1 MGQLDGLVA
10 AKLAQRKE
18 EGTFRSLN
26 TSASL
31 STGTVDGQVDF
42 TSNDYLGFARS
53 QELKRRISEAE
64 KQFSELGV
72 GSTGS
77 RLLTGNSKLAEE
89 VERQIAG
96 FHRAETALLF
106 NSGYDANVGLYSS
119 LGRIAKYIVY
129 DELIHASVH
138 DGMRLSRA
146 ELKPF
151 KHNDVESLREVL
163 SGLDGPAIVGVE
175 SVYSM
180 DGDLAP
186 LKELAVICK
195 EFDAALIVDEAH
207 AVGLFGEGRGRVSEL
222 GLENEIYAC
231 LVTFSKAL
239 GCHGAA
245 VLCNDNLRQFLV
257 NHARSL
263 IFSTFTSNHSLLA
276 VKCVYDM
283 LSVND
288 YSELNIS
295 HLIELFNQSM
305 KGISGMRQIG
315 GESPIFGVVVSGN
328 AAVRTVAEAVQ
339 NDGFDVRPIVSPTVP
354 KGTERIRICLHEFN
368 TEAEVKGLIASLQN
382 AMAHVG

>member
-1 MGQLDGLVA
+1 MGQLDGIVA

-18 EGTFRSLN
+18 QGTFRSLK
-26 TSASL
+26 
-31 STGTVDGQVDF
+31 TVEGQIDF

-53 QELKRRISEAE
+53 QELRKRIAEAE
-64 KQFSELGV
+64 KQFSETGV

-77 RLLTGNSKLAEE
+77 RLLTGNSKLAEQ
-89 VERQIAG
+89 VERQIAA
-96 FHRAETALLF
+96 FHNAETALIF
-106 NSGYDANVGLYSS
+106 NSGYDANVGLFSS
-119 LGRIAKYIVY
+119 LGRNVSYIVY

-151 KHNDVESLREVL
+151 KHNDAESLRSVL
-163 SGLDGPAIVGVE
+163 SELDGVAIVAVE

-186 LKELAVICK
+186 LKELAVVCK

-222 GLENEIYAC
+222 GLEEEVYAR

-245 VLCNDNLRQFLV
+245 VLCNDNLRQFLI

-263 IFSTFTSNHSLLA
+263 IFSTFTSNHSLIA

-283 LSVND
+283 LSVYD
-288 YSELNIS
+288 YSNLNIS
-295 HLIELFNQSM
+295 HLIVLFNQSM
-305 KGISGMRQIG
+305 KVVSGVRQIG
-315 GESPIFGVVVSGN
+315 GESPILGVVIAGN
-328 AAVRTVAEAVQ
+328 EQVRAVAAVMQ

-368 TEAEVKGLIASLQN
+368 TEEEVKGLIESLQK
-382 AMAHVG
+382 AVKHVG

>member
-1 MGQLDGLVA
+1 MGQLDGIVA

-18 EGTFRSLN
+18 QGTFRSLK
-26 TSASL
+26 
-31 STGTVDGQVDF
+31 TVEGQIDF

-53 QELKRRISEAE
+53 QELRKRIAEAE
-64 KQFSELGV
+64 KQFSETGV

-77 RLLTGNSKLAEE
+77 RLLTGNSKLAEQ
-89 VERQIAG
+89 VERQIAA
-96 FHRAETALLF
+96 FHNAETALIF
-106 NSGYDANVGLYSS
+106 NSGYDANVGLFSS
-119 LGRIAKYIVY
+119 LGRNVSYIVY

-151 KHNDVESLREVL
+151 KHNDAESLRSVL
-163 SGLDGPAIVGVE
+163 SELDGVAIVAVE

-186 LKELAVICK
+186 LKELAVVCK

-222 GLENEIYAC
+222 CLEDEVYAR

-245 VLCNDNLRQFLV
+245 VLCNDNLRQFLI

-263 IFSTFTSNHSLLA
+263 IFSTFTSNHSLIA

-283 LSVND
+283 LSVYD
-288 YSELNIS
+288 YSNLNIS
-295 HLIELFNQSM
+295 HLIVLFNQSM
-305 KGISGMRQIG
+305 KVVSGVRQIG
-315 GESPIFGVVVSGN
+315 GESPILGVVIAGN
-328 AAVRTVAEAVQ
+328 EQVRAVAAVMQ

-368 TEAEVKGLIASLQN
+368 TEEEVKGLIESLQK
-382 AMAHVG
+382 AVKHVG

>member
-1 MGQLDGLVA
+1 MKRLDGLVA

-18 EGTFRSLN
+18 QGTFRSLK
-26 TSASL
+26 
-31 STGTVDGQVDF
+31 TVEGQVDF

-53 QELKRRISEAE
+53 QELRERIAEAE
-64 KQFSELGV
+64 KEFLGI

-77 RLLTGNSKLAEE
+77 RLLTGNSKLAEA
-89 VERQIAG
+89 VEQQVAD
-96 FHRAETALLF
+96 FHRSETALIF

-119 LGRIAKYIVY
+119 LGRIANYIVY

-151 KHNDVESLREVL
+151 KHNDAESLRAVL
-163 SGLDGPAIVGVE
+163 SELDDPAIVAVE

-186 LKELAVICK
+186 LQELIAVCK
-195 EFDAALIVDEAH
+195 EFDAAIIVDEAH
-207 AVGLFGEGRGRVSEL
+207 AVGLFGDGRGRVFEL
-222 GLENEIYAC
+222 GLEAAVYAR

-245 VLCNDNLRQFLV
+245 VLCNDNLRQFLI

-263 IFSTFTSNHSLLA
+263 IFSTFTSNHSLLSI
-276 VKCVYDM
+276 KCVYDM
-283 LSVND
+283 LSECD
-288 YSELNIS
+288 YSKLMTRD
-295 HLIELFNQSM
+295 LIALFNQSM
-305 KGISGMRQIG
+305 KDVSGVQQVG
-315 GESPIFGVVVSGN
+315 GESPILGIIVRGN
-328 AAVRTVAEAVQ
+328 TEVRAVAAAIQ
-339 NDGFDVRPIVSPTVP
+339 KDGFDVRPIVSPTVP

-368 TEAEVKGLIASLQN
+368 TEDEVIGLIASLEKAIRN
-382 AMAHVG
+382 V

>member
-10 AKLAQRKE
+10 AKLAQRRE
-18 EGTFRSLN
+18 QGTFRNLK
-26 TSASL
+26 
-31 STGTVDGQVDF
+31 TVEGQIDF

-53 QELKRRISEAE
+53 KELKKRISEAE
-64 KQFSELGV
+64 KIFSETGV

-77 RLLTGNSKLAEE
+77 RLLTGNSKLAER
-89 VERQIAG
+89 VEQQIAA
-96 FHRAETALLF
+96 FHGSETALIF

-146 ELKPF
+146 ELKSF
-151 KHNDVESLREVL
+151 KHNDVESLLLVL
-163 SGLDGPAIVGVE
+163 SELDGPAVVAVE

-186 LKELAVICK
+186 LKELVTVCK
-195 EFDAALIVDEAH
+195 DFDAAIIVDEAH

-222 GLENEIYAC
+222 GLEEDVYAR

-276 VKCVYDM
+276 MKCVYDM
-283 LSVND
+283 LSDKD
-288 YSELNIS
+288 YSDLYIR

-305 KGISGMRQIG
+305 KGVSGVQQIG
-315 GESPIFGVVVSGN
+315 GESPILGVIIRGN
-328 AAVRTVAEAVQ
+328 AEVRAVAAAMQ

-368 TEAEVKGLIASLQN
+368 TEEEVKGLINSLEKAVKN
-382 AMAHVG
+382 VN

>member
-1 MGQLDGLVA
+1 MKRLDGLVA
-10 AKLAQRKE
+10 AKLAQRKTQ
-18 EGTFRSLN
+18 GTFRSLK
-26 TSASL
+26 
-31 STGTVDGQVDF
+31 TVEGQIDF

-53 QELKRRISEAE
+53 KELKKRISEAE
-64 KQFSELGV
+64 KTFSETGV

-77 RLLTGNSKLAEE
+77 RLLTGNSKLAEQ
-89 VERQIAG
+89 VEQQIAA
-96 FHRAETALLF
+96 FHGAETALIF

-146 ELKPF
+146 ELKSF
-151 KHNDVESLREVL
+151 KHNDVESLLLVL
-163 SGLDGPAIVGVE
+163 SELDGPAVVAVE

-186 LKELAVICK
+186 LQKLVAVCK
-195 EFDAALIVDEAH
+195 EFDTAIIVDEAH
-207 AVGLFGEGRGRVSEL
+207 AIGLFGEGRGRVSEL
-222 GLENEIYAC
+222 GLEDDVYAR

-245 VLCNDNLRQFLV
+245 VLCNDNLRQFLI

-276 VKCVYDM
+276 VKCAYDM
-283 LSVND
+283 LSVHD
-288 YSELNIS
+288 FSKLNIS
-295 HLIELFNQSM
+295 HLIKLFNQLM
-305 KGISGMRQIG
+305 KGVSGVRQIG
-315 GESPIFGVVVSGN
+315 GESPILGVIIHGN
-328 AAVRTVAEAVQ
+328 AEVRAVAAAMQ
-339 NDGFDVRPIVSPTVP
+339 NDGFDVRPIVFPTVP

-368 TEAEVKGLIASLQN
+368 TEDEVKGLIDSLQKAIKN
-382 AMAHVG
+382 VN

>member
-1 MGQLDGLVA
+1 MKRLDELVA

-18 EGTFRSLN
+18 EGTFRSLK
-26 TSASL
+26 
-31 STGTVDGQVDF
+31 TVEGQVDF

-53 QELKRRISEAE
+53 LELKRRISDAE
-64 KQFSELGV
+64 KQFSEVGV

-77 RLLTGNSKLAEE
+77 RLLTGNSELAEQ
-89 VERQIAG
+89 VERQVAD
-96 FHRAETALLF
+96 FHHAQTALIF

-151 KHNDVESLREVL
+151 KHNDAESLRSVL
-163 SGLDGPAIVGVE
+163 SELDGTAVVAVE

-186 LKELAVICK
+186 LRELAALCK
-195 EFDAALIVDEAH
+195 AFDAALIVDEAH

-222 GLENEIYAC
+222 GLEDEVYAR

-283 LSVND
+283 LSVCN
-288 YSELNIS
+288 YSNLNIS
-295 HLIELFNQSM
+295 HLIGLFNQSM
-305 KGISGMRQIG
+305 KGVSGIRQIG
-315 GESPIFGVVVSGN
+315 GESPILGVIIAGN
-328 AAVRTVAEAVQ
+328 AEVRAVAAAMQ

-368 TEAEVKGLIASLQN
+368 TEEEVKGLIQSLQK
-382 AMAHVG
+382 AMANVG

>member
-1 MGQLDGLVA
+1 MDGLVA

-18 EGTFRSLN
+18 QGTFRSLK
-26 TSASL
+26 
-31 STGTVDGQVDF
+31 TVEGQVDF

-53 QELKRRISEAE
+53 VELRRRTSEAE
-64 KQFSELGV
+64 KQFSEVGV

-77 RLLTGNSKLAEE
+77 RLLTGNSKLAEQ
-89 VERQIAG
+89 VEKQVAA
-96 FHRAETALLF
+96 FHNAETALIF
-106 NSGYDANVGLYSS
+106 NSGYDANLGLYSS

-146 ELKPF
+146 ELKSF
-151 KHNDVESLREVL
+151 KHNDAESLGSLL
-163 SGLDGPAIVGVE
+163 SELDGAAVVAVE

-186 LKELAVICK
+186 LRELAAVCK

-222 GLENEIYAC
+222 GLEDEVYAR

-283 LSVND
+283 LSVYD
-288 YSELNIS
+288 YSNLNIS
-295 HLIELFNQSM
+295 HLIDLFNQSM
-305 KGISGMRQIG
+305 KGVSGVRQSG
-315 GESPIFGVVVSGN
+315 GESPILGVIVPGN
-328 AAVRTVAEAVQ
+328 TEVRAVATAMQ

-368 TEAEVKGLIASLQN
+368 TEEEVKGLIVSLQN

>member
-1 MGQLDGLVA
+1 MKRLDDLVA

-18 EGTFRSLN
+18 DSTFRSLK
-26 TSASL
+26 
-31 STGTVDGQVDF
+31 TVEGQVDF
-42 TSNDYLGFARS
+42 TSNDYLGFAHS
-53 QELKRRISEAE
+53 QELKRRIAEAE
-64 KQFSELGV
+64 KEFSELGV

-77 RLLTGNSKLAEE
+77 RLLSGNSKLAED
-89 VERQIAG
+89 VERQVAA
-96 FHRAETALLF
+96 FHSAETALLF

-119 LGRIAKYIVY
+119 LGRVAKYIVY

-146 ELKPF
+146 ELIPF
-151 KHNDVESLREVL
+151 RHNDVESLRSVL
-163 SGLDGPAIVGVE
+163 SELDGAAIVAVE
-175 SVYSM
+175 CVYSM

-186 LKELAVICK
+186 LKELAAVCK

-207 AVGLFGEGRGRVSEL
+207 AVGLFGEGRGRVSEQ
-222 GLENEIYAC
+222 GLEEEVYAR

-263 IFSTFTSNHSLLA
+263 IFSTFMSNHSLLA
-276 VKCVYDM
+276 VKSVYDM
-283 LSVND
+283 LSVHD
-288 YSELNIS
+288 FSKLNIS
-295 HLIELFNQSM
+295 GLINLFNQSM
-305 KGISGMRQIG
+305 KDVPGVHVVG
-315 GESPIFGVVVSGN
+315 GESPILGVLVPGN
-328 AAVRTVAEAVQ
+328 AEVRAVAAAMQ

-368 TEAEVKGLIASLQN
+368 TEAEVKGLIASLEK
-382 AMAHVG
+382 AMAHV

>member
-1 MGQLDGLVA
+1 MKQLDGLVA

-18 EGTFRSLN
+18 QGTYRSLK
-26 TSASL
+26 
-31 STGTVDGQVDF
+31 TVEGQVDF

-53 QELKRRISEAE
+53 AELKKRISEAE
-64 KQFSELGV
+64 KLYAQTSV

-77 RLLTGNSKLAEE
+77 RLLSGNSKLAEQ
-89 VERQIAG
+89 VEEQVAA
-96 FHRAETALLF
+96 FHGAEAALIF

-146 ELKPF
+146 ELIKF
-151 KHNDVESLREVL
+151 KHNDVESLRTVL
-163 SGLDGPAIVGVE
+163 SGLSGAAIVAVE

-186 LKELAVICK
+186 LASLVAVCQ
-195 EFDAALIVDEAH
+195 EFDAAIIVDEAH
-207 AVGLFGEGRGRVSEL
+207 AVGLFGKGRGRVSEL
-222 GLENEIYAC
+222 GLEQAVYAR

-239 GCHGAA
+239 GVHGAA
-245 VLCNDNLRQFLV
+245 VLGNENLRRFLV
-257 NHARSL
+257 NHARPL
-263 IFSTFTSNHSLLA
+263 IFSTFTSNHSLIA

-283 LSVND
+283 MSVGGCNK
-288 YSELNIS
+288 LFIS
-295 HLIELFNQSM
+295 KLIRLFNQLVEGVSEVR
-305 KGISGMRQIG
+305 KIG
-315 GESPIFGVVVSGN
+315 GESPILGVIIVGN
-328 AAVRTVAEAVQ
+328 ARVRAVALAMQ

-368 TEAEVKGLIASLQN
+368 TENEVRGLVASLQK
-382 AMAHVG
+382 ALKYV

>member
-18 EGTFRSLN
+18 QGTFRSLK
-26 TSASL
+26 
-31 STGTVDGQVDF
+31 TVEGQIDF

-53 QELKRRISEAE
+53 KELKRRIAEVE
-64 KQFSELGV
+64 KQFSENGV

-77 RLLTGNSKLAEE
+77 RLLTGNSQLAEE
-89 VERQIAG
+89 VEQQVAA
-96 FHRAETALLF
+96 FHGSETALIF

-146 ELKPF
+146 EMKPF
-151 KHNDVESLREVL
+151 KHNDVESLLLVL
-163 SGLDGPAIVGVE
+163 SELDGPAVVAVE

-186 LKELAVICK
+186 LKKLVEVCK
-195 EFDAALIVDEAH
+195 DFDAAIIVDEAH

-222 GLENEIYAC
+222 GLEDDVYAR

-245 VLCNDNLRQFLV
+245 VICNDNLRQFLV

-263 IFSTFTSNHSLLA
+263 IFSTFTSNHSLVA

-283 LSVND
+283 LSD
-288 YSELNIS
+288 KAYSDLNIS
-295 HLIELFNQSM
+295 HLIGLFNQLI
-305 KGISGMRQIG
+305 KDESGVQQIG
-315 GESPIFGVVVSGN
+315 GESPILGVIVPGN
-328 AAVRTVAEAVQ
+328 TGVRAVAAAMQ

-354 KGTERIRICLHEFN
+354 KGKERIRICLHEFN
-368 TEAEVKGLIASLQN
+368 TEEEVKALISSLQK
-382 AMAHVG
+382 AVKHVG

>member
-1 MGQLDGLVA
+1 MDGLVA

-18 EGTFRSLN
+18 QGTFRSLK
-26 TSASL
+26 
-31 STGTVDGQVDF
+31 TVEGQVDF

-64 KQFSELGV
+64 KQFSETGV

-89 VERQIAG
+89 VERQIAD
-96 FHRAETALLF
+96 FHHAETALIF

-151 KHNDVESLREVL
+151 EHNDAESLRSVL
-163 SGLDGPAIVGVE
+163 SELDGATMVAVE

-186 LKELAVICK
+186 LEELADVCK
-195 EFDAALIVDEAH
+195 EFDSALIVDEAH

-222 GLENEIYAC
+222 GLEHEVYAR

-239 GCHGAA
+239 GCHGAT
-245 VLCNDNLRQFLV
+245 VLCNDNLRQFLI

-288 YSELNIS
+288 YSNLNIS
-295 HLIELFNQSM
+295 HLITLFNQSM
-305 KGISGMRQIG
+305 KDVSSVQQIG
-315 GESPIFGVVVSGN
+315 GESPILGVIVPGN
-328 AAVRTVAEAVQ
+328 AEVRAVAAAMQ

-382 AMAHVG
+382 AIGNVK

>member
-1 MGQLDGLVA
+1 MKQLDGLVA

-18 EGTFRSLN
+18 QGTFRSLKK
-26 TSASL
+26 A
-31 STGTVDGQVDF
+31 DGLIDF

-53 QELKRRISEAE
+53 EELKKRISEAE
-64 KQFSELGV
+64 KQFSEVGV

-77 RLLTGNSKLAEE
+77 RLLTGNSELAEQ
-89 VERQIAG
+89 VEQQVAD
-96 FHRAETALLF
+96 FHNAETALIF
-106 NSGYDANVGLYSS
+106 NSGYDGNVGLYSS

-151 KHNDVESLREVL
+151 KHNDVESLRSVL
-163 SGLDGPAIVGVE
+163 SELDGAAVVAIE

-180 DGDLAP
+180 DGDLANLP
-186 LKELAVICK
+186 EIVEVCK
-195 EFDAALIVDEAH
+195 AFDADLIVDEAH
-207 AVGLFGEGRGRVSEL
+207 AAGLFGEGRGRVSEL
-222 GLENEIYAC
+222 GLEEEVYAR

-245 VLCNDNLRQFLV
+245 VLGNDNLKQFLV

-263 IFSTFTSNHSLLA
+263 IFSTFTSNHSLIA
-276 VKCVYDM
+276 VKSVYDM

-288 YSELNIS
+288 FSRLNITP
-295 HLIELFNQSM
+295 LINLFNQSI
-305 KGISGMRQIG
+305 KDVSGIRVIG
-315 GESPIFGVVVSGN
+315 GESPIFGVVVPGN
-328 AAVRTVAEAVQ
+328 VAVRTVAEVVQ

-368 TEAEVKGLIASLQN
+368 TEEEVKELIKSLQKAIAN
-382 AMAHVG
+382 VG

>member
-1 MGQLDGLVA
+1 MRQLDELVA
-10 AKLAQRKE
+10 AKLAQRKGQ
-18 EGTFRSLN
+18 GTFRSLK
-26 TSASL
+26 
-31 STGTVDGQVDF
+31 TVEGQIDF

-53 QELKRRISEAE
+53 PELKKRISEAE
-64 KQFSELGV
+64 KEFSEIGI

-77 RLLTGNSKLAEE
+77 RLLTGNSKLALE
-89 VERQIAG
+89 VEKQVAS
-96 FHRAETALLF
+96 FHNSETALIF

-146 ELKPF
+146 ELKSF
-151 KHNDVESLREVL
+151 KHNDVHSLRSVL
-163 SGLDGPAIVGVE
+163 SELNGAAIVAVE

-186 LKELAVICK
+186 LKELAAVCK
-195 EFDAALIVDEAH
+195 EFDAALLVDEAH
-207 AVGLFGEGRGRVSEL
+207 AVGVFGEGRGRVSEL
-222 GLENEIYAC
+222 GLEDEVYAR

-263 IFSTFTSNHSLLA
+263 IFSTFTSNHTLLSI
-276 VKCVYDM
+276 KCVYDM

-288 YSELNIS
+288 YSRLNIS
-295 HLIELFNQSM
+295 RLIELFNQSI
-305 KGISGMRQIG
+305 KGLSGIRQIG
-315 GESPIFGVVVSGN
+315 GESPILGVIIAGN
-328 AAVRTVAEAVQ
+328 VEVRAVAAAMQ
-339 NDGFDVRPIVSPTVP
+339 KDGFDVRPIVSPTVP

-368 TEAEVKGLIASLQN
+368 TEDEVKGLIKSLQKALRN
-382 AMAHVG
+382 G